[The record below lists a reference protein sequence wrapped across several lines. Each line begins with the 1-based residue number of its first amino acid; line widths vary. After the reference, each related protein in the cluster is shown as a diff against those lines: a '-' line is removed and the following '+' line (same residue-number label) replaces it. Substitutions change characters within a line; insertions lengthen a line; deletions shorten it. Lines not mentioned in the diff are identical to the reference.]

1 MKSEIYKRI
10 PNLLRKYRRISG
22 FSQKQ
27 VGLLLGYKNGNRISR
42 WENSDELPSALNI
55 FRLSVA
61 YRVLIDSL
69 FIDHIHTVRKEIHA
83 REQKLFPDRRQR
95 GNAKSNYS

>member
-22 FSQKQ
+22 FSQRE
-27 VGLLLGYKNGNRISR
+27 VALLLGYKNGNRISR
-42 WENSDELPSALNI
+42 WESGEGLPSALNI

-69 FIDHIHTVRKEIHA
+69 FIDHIRAVRQEIHE
-83 REQKLFPDRRQR
+83 RERKLFPRRR
-95 GNAKSNYS
+95 SGIPLSNYS